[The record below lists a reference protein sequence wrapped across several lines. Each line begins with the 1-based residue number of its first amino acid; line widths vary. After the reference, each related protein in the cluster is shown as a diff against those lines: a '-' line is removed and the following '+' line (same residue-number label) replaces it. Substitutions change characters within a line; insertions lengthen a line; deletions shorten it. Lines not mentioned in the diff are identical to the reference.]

1 MKDVLDLVQ
10 STLDRLLAGEGVY
23 SFWGRRADT
32 ESNPQATEYVIYS
45 IEGDDAEVSA
55 DGMLYYRMMT
65 VSLQYYI
72 KYAVARTYQGR
83 HLANDRMDAMR
94 EVMRDAGFGCSG
106 GWAEIGD
113 VDDIGFATFRSE
125 YDIPRLMIKNPESG
139 SFGGG
144 QFNLLPFDRGQNG

>member
-10 STLDRLLAGEGVY
+10 STLDRLLAGQGVY

-83 HLANDRMDAMR
+83 RLANDRMDAMR
-94 EVMRDAGFGCSG
+94 EVMRGAGFGCSG

-144 QFNLLPFDRGQNG
+144 QFNLLPFDRDQNG

>member
-1 MKDVLDLVQ
+1 MRNVLDLVQ
-10 STLDRLLAGEGVY
+10 STLDRLLADEGVY

-83 HLANDRMDAMR
+83 RLANDRMDAMR
-94 EVMRDAGFGCSG
+94 EVMRGAGFGCSG

-125 YDIPRLMIKNPESG
+125 YDIPRLMIKNPEIG

>member
-72 KYAVARTYQGR
+72 KHAVARTYQGR
-83 HLANDRMDAMR
+83 RLANDRMDAMR
-94 EVMRDAGFGCSG
+94 EVMRGAGFGCSG

>member
-1 MKDVLDLVQ
+1 MREVLDLVQ
-10 STLDRLLAGEGVY
+10 STLDRLLASEGVY

-94 EVMRDAGFGCSG
+94 EAMRGAGFGCSG

-144 QFNLLPFDRGQNG
+144 QFNLLPFDRGRNG

>member
-1 MKDVLDLVQ
+1 MREVLDLVQ

-32 ESNPQATEYVIYS
+32 ESNSQATEYVIYS

-83 HLANDRMDAMR
+83 RLANDRMDAMR
-94 EVMRDAGFGCSG
+94 EAMRGAGFGCSG

-125 YDIPRLMIKNPESG
+125 YDIPRLMIRNPESG
-139 SFGGG
+139 GFDGG

>member
-23 SFWGRRADT
+23 TFWGRRADT

-83 HLANDRMDAMR
+83 RLANDRMDAMR
-94 EVMRDAGFGCSG
+94 EVMRGAGFGCSG

-125 YDIPRLMIKNPESG
+125 YDIPRLMIRNPESG
-139 SFGGG
+139 GFDGG

>member
-1 MKDVLDLVQ
+1 MREVLDLVQ
-10 STLDRLLAGEGVY
+10 STLDSLLAGEGVY
-23 SFWGRRADT
+23 SFWGRRTDT

-94 EVMRDAGFGCSG
+94 EAMRGAGFGCSG

-113 VDDIGFATFRSE
+113 VDDIGFTTFRSE
-125 YDIPRLMIKNPESG
+125 YDIPRLMIKNPEIG